1 MLAFWTQDEGQIDRI
16 FRQSALMREKW
27 DKRHHSDGQTYGQAT
42 IQIALNTVSET
53 YQPRAGGAKP
63 NDIPEPPPWTTEEVS
78 FEAYA
83 RAGDAEDF
91 DPDVYQ
97 APPSL
102 DPKMLYGIAGEFAK
116 HAALKSE
123 VSRVAAAANVLALIA
138 CNAGRDT
145 YQYIGDT
152 VHHAAIYTM
161 HVGRTS
167 IGGKGDALS
176 LVDRVVMRIEDL
188 IRQGGSHKD
197 KKIPPDLLCNNHS
210 GGLSS
215 SEGLIML
222 IHDGISTLEKGAVV
236 ETTPPIPDKRLLITE
251 TEFSNVL
258 HQARRTGNTLTSRLR
273 DSFDGK
279 PLMPPTKQNRIG
291 CREPHICIRAGITPY
306 ELLDLLEQRDIA
318 NGFFN
323 RFLVFWAERE
333 KIEPFP
339 QTTEDRIV
347 QALAEDL
354 IDVILFAKGAYPRE
368 SKTREITATP
378 TARDLFAHEYRAV
391 YAKRTTTERTMALA
405 ARHRVY
411 AWRFA
416 HVFALTDLTAVIDE
430 KHIEAAIAWTRYSR
444 QSLEFIFNSE
454 VGARDTEKT
463 QALASKILEFLR
475 TQPDGATATEISGH
489 FNRHVSAA
497 ELKVALKELIDS
509 APRVVEMKTDC
520 DKSATGRPPKIY
532 RAIAT
537 EVCE

>member
-1 MLAFWTQDEGQIDRI
+1 MRAAVRKAAKCLRMDRP
-16 FRQSALMREKW
+16 QKDA
-27 DKRHHSDGQTYGQAT
+27 
-42 IQIALNTVSET
+42 
-53 YQPRAGGAKP
+53 
-63 NDIPEPPPWTTEEVS
+63 PEPGPYTRQREE
-78 FEAYA
+78 
-83 RAGDAEDF
+83 DL

-102 DPKMLYGIAGEFAK
+102 DPKMLYGIVGEFAK

-123 VSRVAAAANVLALIA
+123 VNQVAAAANALAMIA
-138 CNAGRDT
+138 CNAGRAT

-152 VHHAAIYTM
+152 VHYAAIYTM

-176 LVDRVVMRIEDL
+176 LVDRVVLRIEDL
-188 IRQGGSHKD
+188 IRQGKPHQGKQ
-197 KKIPPDLLCNNHS
+197 IPSDLLCDNHS

-215 SEGLIML
+215 GEGLIML
-222 IHDGISTLEKGAVV
+222 IHDGISSLEKGKIV

-258 HQARRTGNTLTSRLR
+258 HQARRAGNTLTSRLR

-279 PLMPPTKQNRIG
+279 PLMPPTKQTRIG

-333 KIEPFP
+333 RIEPFP
-339 QTTEDRIV
+339 QTTGDSIV

-354 IDVILFAKGAYPRE
+354 IDVILFAKGDYPRR

-378 TARDLFAHEYRAV
+378 KARDLFAHEYRTV
-391 YAKRTTTERTMALA
+391 YAKRTSTERIMALA

-430 KHIEAAIAWTRYSR
+430 KHMEAAIAWTRNSR
-444 QSLEFIFNSE
+444 ASLEFIFNSE
-454 VGARDTEKT
+454 AGARDAEKT
-463 QALASKILEFLR
+463 QALAAKVLEFLR
-475 TQPDGATATEISGH
+475 TQPAGATATAISGH

-497 ELKVALKELIDS
+497 ELNAALKELIDS

-520 DKSATGRPPKIY
+520 TQSATGRPPKIY

-537 EVCE
+537 

>member
-1 MLAFWTQDEGQIDRI
+1 MDFSMAAMLKGAGFSRDEVEEILADWPHGSEGGKQQGARYFDRLWE
-16 FRQSALMREKW
+16 RCGRGSSSGETALGT
-27 DKRHHSDGQTYGQAT
+27 DD
-42 IQIALNTVSET
+42 L
-53 YQPRAGGAKP
+53 
-63 NDIPEPPPWTTEEVS
+63 
-78 FEAYA
+78 
-83 RAGDAEDF
+83 

-123 VSRVAAAANVLALIA
+123 VNRGAAAANVLALVA

-152 VHHAAIYTM
+152 AHYPAIYTM

-176 LVDRVVMRIEDL
+176 LVDRVVTRIEDL
-188 IRQGGSHKD
+188 IRHGESPED
-197 KKIPPDLLCNNHS
+197 KQIPPDILCNNHS

-215 SEGLIML
+215 GEGLIML
-222 IHDGISTLEKGAVV
+222 IHDGISTIEKGEVV
-236 ETTPPIPDKRLLITE
+236 EITPPILDKRLLITE
-251 TEFSNVL
+251 TEFSNIPQ
-258 HQARRTGNTLTSRLR
+258 QARRTGNTLTSRLR

-291 CREPHICIRAGITPY
+291 CKEPHICIRAGITPY

-318 NGFFN
+318 NRFLN

-333 KIEPFP
+333 RIEPFP
-339 QTTEDRIV
+339 QTTADRIV

-354 IDVILFAKGAYPRE
+354 IDVILFAKGNYPRE
-368 SKTREITATP
+368 SKTRQITATP
-378 TARDLFAHEYRAV
+378 KARDLFAHEYRAV
-391 YAKRTTTERTMALA
+391 YAKRTSTERIMALE

-430 KHIEAAIAWTRYSR
+430 KHREAAIAWTRYSR
-444 QSLEFIFNSE
+444 ASLEFIFNSE
-454 VGARDTEKT
+454 AGARDAEKT

-475 TQPDGATATEISGH
+475 TQPAGATATEISGH

-497 ELKVALKELIDS
+497 ELNAALKELIDS

-520 DKSATGRPPKIY
+520 TQSATGRPPKIY